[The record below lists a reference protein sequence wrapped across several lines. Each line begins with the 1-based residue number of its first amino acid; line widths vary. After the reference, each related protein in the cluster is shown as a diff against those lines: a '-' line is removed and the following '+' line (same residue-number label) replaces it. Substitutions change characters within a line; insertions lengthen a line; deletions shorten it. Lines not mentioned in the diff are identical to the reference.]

1 MGTIRFDLTK
11 TKPISDKLYG
21 LFFEDI
27 NFSIDG
33 GINSNQIINARFDFR
48 YRAPNKDIHF
58 LFRKLKK
65 HRKKVT
71 YNEHND
77 FFRYWD
83 LHGDGLLTEQFDK
96 SYSGKEKHF
105 PLIEV
110 AGEAIL
116 RNLGYN
122 GGDSIEKSGR
132 YFRANSSLPAIG
144 VKKDQTYKCKF
155 WVKNL
160 SFVGEIKIYVKNRYN
175 VTEIAKISL
184 DKPSEWEEKEV
195 TIKALETT
203 TGEFV
208 VWLRGEGYLC
218 LDAFY
223 FGETTALG
231 MNDPMWSAGKMRRDL
246 VDALDDLK
254 PSFVRFPGGCIV
266 EGYDTNN
273 SYYWKNTVGKIEE
286 RRPQINLWGEA
297 QADGG
302 YMQSYEIG
310 FYEYF
315 LLCEH
320 LGAEPMPIVNAGL
333 ACQGRSEQCFT
344 VGQTGFQRYIDDAI
358 DLIEFAN
365 GDPKTNKWAKLRAD
379 SGHPEPFGLKMIG
392 IGNENWGNVYI
403 RNFEAIKSAIK
414 EKYPYMEII
423 FSVGFDCYKHK
434 SYEERRKGFDGVH
447 DDSIADDHFYRQPKW
462 CIENADMYDDYDRK
476 IKIFLGEYA
485 ANSPWDD
492 KSLPNNYYSALA
504 EAAYL
509 THIERNADKVIM
521 TSYAPLF
528 SRVGGEQWKHNLI
541 NYNSLYV
548 VKTANYYVQKLFS
561 TNIGNYYVPDH
572 STLKDVYRSATTDG
586 KSIYIK
592 LVNVSHEQKDINI
605 ALEGSD
611 ITAVATSW
619 MLSCT
624 DDYARNIP
632 DYYGPPEEHI
642 YPVES
647 KVEFKEGSANKT
659 LPPRSICVIKLQG
672 LKAEVL

>member
-1 MGTIRFDLTK
+1 MGTITFDFNK
-11 TKPISDKLYG
+11 KKSISNKLYG

-48 YRAPNKDIHF
+48 YRKPKKDVHF
-58 LFRKLKK
+58 FLRKLKQ

-71 YNEHND
+71 YKEYND
-77 FFRYWD
+77 FFRYWE
-83 LHGDGLLTEQFDK
+83 LSGGIVSEQFTA
-96 SYSGKEKHF
+96 SYKGQEKRF

-110 AGEAIL
+110 SGKAVL
-116 RNLGYN
+116 SNLGYN
-122 GGDSIEKSGR
+122 GGDSTEKKGR
-132 YFRANSSLPAIG
+132 YFRANSTLPAIG
-144 VKKDQTYKCKF
+144 IKDGQEYICKF
-155 WVKNL
+155 WLKNI
-160 SFVGEIKIYVKNRYN
+160 SFVGKIEVFVENEDALTDVK
-175 VTEIAKISL
+175 IISL
-184 DKPSEWEEKEV
+184 DKPFEWKEIV
-195 TIKALETT
+195 LNLKGLKTLVGK
-203 TGEFV
+203 FS
-208 VWLRGEGYLC
+208 LRLNGEGSLC
-218 LDAFY
+218 VDAFY
-223 FGETTALG
+223 FGENTALG
-231 MNDPMWSAGKMRRDL
+231 FDNPVWSGGKMRRDL
-246 VDALDDLK
+246 VDALQELK

-266 EGYDTNN
+266 EGYDEHN
-273 SYYWKNTVGKIEE
+273 SYYWKNTVGKIED
-286 RRPQINLWGEA
+286 RKPQLNLWGEA

-333 ACQGRSEQCFT
+333 ACQGRSEKYFT
-344 VGQTGFQRYIDDAI
+344 VGQPEFQRYIDDAI

-392 IGNENWGNVYI
+392 IGNENWGDIYL
-403 RNFEAIKSAIK
+403 RNFEAIKAEIK
-414 EKYPYMEII
+414 KKYPYMEII

-434 SYEERRKGFDGVH
+434 SYEERRKGFDGIH
-447 DDSIADDHFYRQPKW
+447 DDCIADDHFYRTPKW
-462 CIENADMYDDYDRK
+462 CIENANMYDDYDKK

-492 KSLPNNYYSALA
+492 KALPNNYYSALA

-521 TSYAPLF
+521 SSYAPLF

-548 VKTANYYVQKLFS
+548 IKTANYYVQKLFA
-561 TNIGNYYVPDH
+561 TNIGNQYIPNE
-572 STLKDVYRSATTDG
+572 SELKDAYRSATTDG

-592 LVNVSHEQKDINI
+592 LVNIRYEQSDVNI
-605 ALEGSD
+605 KLEGTK
-611 ITAVATSW
+611 INKTASIET
-619 MLSCT
+619 LSCT
-624 DDYARNIP
+624 DDYARNTP
-632 DYYGPPEEHI
+632 DYFNPTKELI
-642 YPVES
+642 YPVKS
-647 KVEFKEGSANKT
+647 NVEFIDSSAHII
-659 LPPRSICVIKLQG
+659 LPPRSVCVVKLEEA
-672 LKAEVL
+672 L